1 MKRMPSFLIA
11 AFVALAIA
19 SLSAAR
25 AQTAAPPPQPS
36 APPATQPPPTAP
48 PTAPPLE
55 QPTLKDDKDSIEAAK
70 KWLELLD
77 TDKAG
82 LAWDNASKQLKSV
95 VKRDQFVAQMRGV
108 RKPLG
113 KLQSREAVK
122 FGRANELP
130 GAPAGDYTLIE
141 FEAKYK
147 NGKLAEQVVWS
158 IEEGDIWR
166 VAGYF
171 YR

>member
-48 PTAPPLE
+48 PLE

-70 KWLELLD
+70 RWLELLD

-130 GAPAGDYTLIE
+130 GAPAGDYSIIE

>member
-1 MKRMPSFLIA
+1 MKRMPPFLIA
-11 AFVALAIA
+11 VIVALTIAI
-19 SLSAAR
+19 LPAAR
-25 AQTAAPPPQPS
+25 AQTGAPPPQPS

-130 GAPAGDYTLIE
+130 GAPAGDYALIE

>member
-1 MKRMPSFLIA
+1 MPPFLIA
-11 AFVALAIA
+11 AFVALTIA

-25 AQTAAPPPQPS
+25 AQTAAPPLQPS

-48 PTAPPLE
+48 PTEPPPA
-55 QPTLKDDKDSIEAAK
+55 QPTLADDKESIEAAK
-70 KWLELLD
+70 KWLALLD

-95 VKRDQFVAQMRGV
+95 VKKDQFVAQMRSA
-108 RKPLG
+108 RKALG

-130 GAPAGDYTLIE
+130 GAPAGDYSIIE

-147 NGKLAEQVVWS
+147 NGKLTEQLVWS

>member
-1 MKRMPSFLIA
+1 MKRMPPFLIA
-11 AFVALAIA
+11 VIVALTIAI
-19 SLSAAR
+19 LPAAR
-25 AQTAAPPPQPS
+25 AQTGAPPPQPS

-48 PTAPPLE
+48 PTEPPLE

-130 GAPAGDYTLIE
+130 GAPAGDYSIIE